1 MQRKLMWLVGQMLV
15 WSLVLS
21 ACKGEIVTATPGIV
35 GYNHTDTSIA
45 HFLLNGGSGGG
56 FTQAHHGGGGTT
68 CCVSIPAWWRPGLQ
82 VEVTWTTDQKN
93 YQRQMVSIPEYE
105 RGAGRMAVHFLRNG
119 EVKVFVTSLGLG
131 HPDYPLKGPEA
142 SLVEGEDPVRPH
154 LRRQP
159 KKETL

>member
-1 MQRKLMWLVGQMLV
+1 MQRKLIWLVGQMLV
-15 WSLVLS
+15 LSLVLS

-45 HFLLNGGSGGG
+45 QFLLNGGNGGG
-56 FTQAHHGGGGTT
+56 FIKAHGEGGTT

-82 VEVTWTTDQKN
+82 VEVTWTTDLKH
-93 YQRQMVSIPEYE
+93 YQRQVVTIPEYDQ
-105 RGAGRMAVHFLRNG
+105 RVGDMGVHFLRNG
-119 EVKVFVTSLGLG
+119 EVKVFVTMLYLG

-142 SLVEGEDPVRPH
+142 SLVEGEDPVWPH

-159 KKETL
+159 TKETP